1 MYNATEY
8 FNSIGDTWGEDDLVT
23 AKKVVDL
30 FMNGVIKIGMVE
42 KAGTGA
48 VPK

>member
-1 MYNATEY
+1 MYTATGY
-8 FNSIGDTWGEDDLVT
+8 LNSIGDTLEEDDLVT

-30 FMNGVIKIGMVE
+30 YMNGVIKVGIVE